1 MILSK
6 LKLTAKPALVLLAL
20 VMALALALPASAKFV
35 PASFADLAS
44 KVSPAVVNIRI
55 VKTIKEGPMTGV
67 MPFPGQQQGPDQ
79 ESPQGVPP
87 DLHEFFRRF
96 FGGQGGPGGGN
107 GQPREFKQRAL
118 GSGVIVDPTGYVI
131 TNNHVVAEA
140 DEILVRL
147 KGGEELPAKIVGR
160 DPKTDL
166 ALIKVNAKHELPFLP
181 LGDSD
186 KLRVGDWVLAVGNP
200 FGLEHTVTAGIISA
214 KGRIIGA
221 GPYDNFLQTDASI
234 NPGNSGGPL
243 INLEG
248 EVVGINT
255 AIVPQGQGIGFAI
268 PVNTTKTIMAQLREK
283 GRVIRGW
290 LGVTIQPVTKELAEK
305 FGLTEPMGALVA
317 DVVPNSPADKA
328 GVKRGDVILGYAGKP
343 VKDMHALPRLVAET
357 KVGDEVAL
365 EVMRDRKK
373 RPLQVTIGELK
384 AEAPT
389 APKAAQD
396 NESKLGL
403 SLQEL
408 TPDLAKQMGM
418 AGKKGL
424 VITAVDQGSP
434 AAEAGLMRGDV
445 ILEAAQKPVTQVP
458 QFKDL
463 AGKLKPGEGLLL
475 LVQRRDSTLFVVIK
489 APAKK

>member
-1 MILSK
+1 MIRSK